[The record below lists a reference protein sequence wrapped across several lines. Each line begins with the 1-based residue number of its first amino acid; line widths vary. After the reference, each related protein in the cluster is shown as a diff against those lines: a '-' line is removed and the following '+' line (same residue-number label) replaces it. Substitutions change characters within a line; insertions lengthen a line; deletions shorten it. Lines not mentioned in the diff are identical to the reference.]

1 MANTT
6 VSSDLRVKKYLSE
19 FFEEYVRKARFSK
32 YTGTSN
38 NNVITIKEDKK
49 QIVIPLVT
57 RLKGAG
63 VSGSSTLRGNGE
75 RISNYGLTLTPTY
88 KRHAVE
94 FDQEELDKPAFDL
107 MESARPLLM
116 EWAKQLQRDE
126 IIEAMGAI
134 YDGTTYST
142 YGAAAASAL
151 DTWLTNNSDRIL
163 YGAAKSNTSAGNH
176 TTSLGN
182 IDTTNDKLDAEMVS
196 LAKRIAQT
204 ADPHIR
210 PLMAQE
216 DDETFIMFCDPYA
229 FRDLKTDATIT
240 QAQRE
245 AWDKGKSNPL
255 FTGGDLLW
263 DNVIIREIPEIST
276 FIDGDGSGSAF
287 DGAWGSN
294 STADGL
300 NDAGNGGSRV
310 GVAFLCGQQAV
321 SYGLGQRP
329 TVKVDKDWDYGFQP
343 GVAIQMKHEIRKS
356 YFNSIQH
363 GIVTVFCS
371 AAADS

>member
-6 VSSDLRVKKYLSE
+6 VSSDLRVKKYLAD
-19 FFEEYVRKARFSK
+19 FFEEYVRKARFGK

-38 NNVITIKEDKK
+38 NNIICIKEDKK

-107 MESARPLLM
+107 MEAARPLLM
-116 EWAKQLQRDE
+116 EWAKGLQRDE
-126 IIEAMGAI
+126 IIEAFGAI
-134 YDGTTYST
+134 FDGTTYSNFGSAAT
-142 YGAAAASAL
+142 GAQ
-151 DTWLTNNSDRIL
+151 DTWVTNNSDRL
-163 YGAAKSNTSAGNH
+163 LFGAAKSNLVAGNF
-176 TTSLGN
+176 TNSLAT

-210 PLMAQE
+210 PIQTQE
-216 DDETFIMFCDPYA
+216 DDEMYVMYCDPFA

-245 AWDKGKSNPL
+245 AWDKGKNNPL
-255 FTGGDLLW
+255 FTGGDLIW
-263 DNVIIREIPEIST
+263 DNVIIREIPEIAT

-287 DGAWGSN
+287 DGVWGANAAS
-294 STADGL
+294 DGL
-300 NDAGNGGSRV
+300 NDAGASSSRV
-310 GVAFLCGQQAV
+310 GVSFLCGQQAV

-343 GVAIQMKHEIRKS
+343 GVAIQMKHQIKKS
-356 YFNSIQH
+356 YFNNIQH
-363 GIVTVFCS
+363 GVVTVFSS
-371 AAADS
+371 ATAD